1 MKTAYSDFQQVVEKW
16 SKDFEFRNYRTSSEK
31 GWFFIHLTSTEIEF
45 RALQEL
51 ADDLKYYDCELLS
64 IEADFIR
71 FTIDL
76 NILNK
81 TY

>member
-1 MKTAYSDFQQVVEKW
+1 MKMNYSDFQQVVEKW
-16 SKDFEFRNYRTSSEK
+16 SKDFGFRNYRTSTEK

-51 ADDLKYYDCELLS
+51 ADDLKAYECELLS
-64 IEADFIR
+64 VEVDSFK

>member
-1 MKTAYSDFQQVVEKW
+1 MKTTYSDFQQVVEKW
-16 SKDFEFRNYRTSSEK
+16 SKDFGFRNYRTSSEK

-51 ADDLKYYDCELLS
+51 ADNLKEYDCELLS
-64 IEADFIR
+64 IEADSIR

>member
-1 MKTAYSDFQQVVEKW
+1 MKTTYSDFQQVVEKW
-16 SKDFEFRNYRTSSEK
+16 SKDFGFRNYRTSSEK
-31 GWFFIHLTSTEIEF
+31 DWFFIHLTSTEIEF

-51 ADDLKYYDCELLS
+51 TNDLKDYEYELFS
-64 IEADFIR
+64 IEADF
-71 FTIDL
+71 FNSTIKL

>member
-1 MKTAYSDFQQVVEKW
+1 MKTTYSDFQQVVAKW
-16 SKDFEFRNYRTSSEK
+16 AKDFGFRKYWTLSEK

-51 ADDLKYYDCELLS
+51 ADDLKGYDCELLS
-64 IEADFIR
+64 IEADSIR
-71 FTIDL
+71 FTINL

>member
-1 MKTAYSDFQQVVEKW
+1 MKTTYSDFQQVVEKW
-16 SKDFEFRNYRTSSEK
+16 SKDFGFRNYRTSTEK
-31 GWFFIHLTSTEIEF
+31 GWFFIHLTSIEIEF
-45 RALQEL
+45 RSLQAL
-51 ADDLKYYDCELLS
+51 AGDLKGYDCELLS
-64 IEADFIR
+64 IETDSLK

>member
-1 MKTAYSDFQQVVEKW
+1 MKTTYSDFQQVVEKW
-16 SKDFEFRNYRTSSEK
+16 SKDFGFRNYCTSTEK
-31 GWFFIHLTSTEIEF
+31 GWFFIRLTSTEIEF
-45 RALQEL
+45 RALQGL
-51 ADDLKYYDCELLS
+51 AEDLNDYGCELLS
-64 IEADFIR
+64 IEADSVR

>member
-1 MKTAYSDFQQVVEKW
+1 MKTTYSDFQQVVEKW
-16 SKDFEFRNYRTSSEK
+16 SKDFGFRNYRTSTEK
-31 GWFFIHLTSTEIEF
+31 GWFFIHLTSTEVEF

-51 ADDLKYYDCELLS
+51 ADDLRDYDCELLS
-64 IEADFIR
+64 VEADYLKSI
-71 FTIDL
+71 IDL

>member
-1 MKTAYSDFQQVVEKW
+1 MKTTYSDFQQVVEKW
-16 SKDFEFRNYRTSSEK
+16 SKDFGFRNYCTSTEK
-31 GWFFIHLTSTEIEF
+31 CWFFIRLTSTEIEF

-51 ADDLKYYDCELLS
+51 ADDLKAYECELLS
-64 IEADFIR
+64 IETDSVR

>member
-1 MKTAYSDFQQVVEKW
+1 MKTTYSDFQQVVVKW
-16 SKDFEFRNYRTSSEK
+16 SKDFGLRNYRTSVEK
-31 GWFFIHLTSTEIEF
+31 CLFFIHLTSTEIEF

-51 ADDLKYYDCELLS
+51 ADDLKNYECELLS
-64 IEADFIR
+64 IEVDSFK